1 MLSDDTIIL
10 RALEPDDLD
19 VLYRWENDTS
29 LWSVGTTIA
38 PFSRK
43 QLWDYIATYDNDL
56 YSARQ
61 LRLMIVSRDS
71 GEALGTID
79 LCDFDPANARMS
91 VGILVDPSH
100 CRRGIATRALR
111 LVTEYAQSTLGLHQ
125 LYAYVPAGN
134 RPSLK
139 LFGKCGFRTAGC
151 LRSWLRRS
159 GGYDDVIILQH
170 LFSNR

>member
-1 MLSDDTIIL
+1 MLSDDTLIL

-61 LRLMIVSRDS
+61 LRLMIVDRRL

-79 LCDFDPANARMS
+79 LCDFDPANRRMS
-91 VGILVDPSH
+91 VGILIDPAH
-100 CRRGIATRALR
+100 ARRGIATRALR
-111 LVTEYAQSTLGLHQ
+111 IIIEYSRSVLGLHQ
-125 LYAYVPAGN
+125 LYAYVPADN
-134 RPSLK
+134 RPSLS
-139 LFGKCGFRTAGC
+139 LFGKCGFRSAGC
-151 LRSWLRRS
+151 LRSWLRR
-159 GGYDDVIILQH
+159 GNTYADVIILQK
-170 LFSNR
+170 LFADS

>member
-61 LRLMIVSRDS
+61 PPAHD
-71 GEALGTID
+71 GEPRQRRALGTID

-91 VGILVDPSH
+91 VGILVDPVALPPRH
-100 CRRGIATRALR
+100 RHTRPAARNRICAINSRAASALR
-111 LVTEYAQSTLGLHQ
+111 LCAGRQPPEPEAVRQVRIPYGGMSAVM
-125 LYAYVPAGN
+125 AAPAAAA
-134 RPSLK
+134 
-139 LFGKCGFRTAGC
+139 TTT
-151 LRSWLRRS
+151 
-159 GGYDDVIILQH
+159 
-170 LFSNR
+170 